1 MGTTVRGNRNP
12 ADFRGSL
19 MSTGKQAA
27 AEFFGTF
34 WLVFGGTGAAVL
46 AASVGDS
53 GIGWLGVALAFG
65 LTVVTMAY
73 AVGHISGGHFNPA
86 VTIGLWV
93 GGRFPARQA
102 RRLRRRPGPRRHRR
116 LGRALRDRQRQ
127 GRLHARRRLRR
138 QRLRRPL
145 AGRATRML
153 AAIVVELVLTFFFL
167 LVIHGVTDRRAPA
180 GLAPLA
186 IGLALTLIHLIS
198 IPVDNTSVN
207 PARSLAPALFVGGWA
222 LSQLWVFI
230 VFPIVGGVDRR
241 SRLPVR
247 ARGPGSPPRDKVEG
261 PGEATE

>member
-1 MGTTVRGNRNP
+1 
-12 ADFRGSL
+12 

-27 AEFFGTF
+27 AESFGTF

-46 AASVGDS
+46 AASLGAT
-53 GIGWLGVALAFG
+53 GIGLVGVALAFG

-73 AVGHISGGHFNPA
+73 AVGHISGRHFDPA

-93 GGRFPARQA
+93 GGRFPAGKIVVYLVAQV
-102 RRLRRRPGPRRHRR
+102 
-116 LGRALRDRQRQ
+116 LGAIAASAVLYVIASRK
-127 GRLHARRRLRR
+127 
-138 QRLRRPL
+138 
-145 AGRATRML
+145 AGFTLSDGFAANGYGDHSPEGYTML
-153 AAIVVELVLTFFFL
+153 AAIVVELLLTFFFL

-207 PARSLAPALFVGGWA
+207 PVRSLAPALFVRGWA
-222 LSQLWVFI
+222 LSQLWLFI
-230 VFPIVGGVDRR
+230 VFPIVGAAIAGLVYRYLLEIPA
-241 SRLPVR
+241 S
-247 ARGPGSPPRDKVEG
+247 ARDKIEG

>member
-1 MGTTVRGNRNP
+1 
-12 ADFRGSL
+12 

-46 AASVGDS
+46 AAAVGAN

-65 LTVVTMAY
+65 LTVVAMAY

-86 VTIGLWV
+86 VSIGLWA
-93 GGRFPARQA
+93 GGRFPARKLTVYIVAQV
-102 RRLRRRPGPRRHRR
+102 
-116 LGRALRDRQRQ
+116 LGAIAASAVLYVIAS
-127 GRLHARRRLRR
+127 GKAGFT
-138 QRLRRPL
+138 L
-145 AGRATRML
+145 ADGFAGDHSPAGYTML
-153 AAIVVELVLTFFFL
+153 AAIVVELLLTFFFL

-186 IGLALTLIHLIS
+186 IGLTLTLIHLIS

-222 LSQLWVFI
+222 LSQLWLFI
-230 VFPIVGGVDRR
+230 VFPIVGAVIAGLVYRYVLEVPQ
-241 SRLPVR
+241 S
-247 ARGPGSPPRDKVEG
+247 ARDQIEG
-261 PGEATE
+261 PGEDTE